1 MLKLVVVLVLGAA
14 GLFFSLSGVVGIL
27 RMPDFYNRVQCAGKT
42 IVWGALPALL
52 ALVVAEGPV
61 TQYGGRA
68 LLVGFLLLVLGPL
81 ASHALSRA
89 AYRVGVPMWSGTVVD
104 QAAEAR
110 DREDDGEGDG

>member
-1 MLKLVVVLVLGAA
+1 MLQLIVVLALGAF
-14 GLFFSLSGVVGIL
+14 GLFFSLSGVVGIV

-42 IVWGALPALL
+42 VVWGALPALA
-52 ALVVAEGPV
+52 ALVVAMGPV

-89 AYRVGVPMWSGTVVD
+89 AYRVGVPMWSGSVVD
-104 QAAEAR
+104 QAAAAR
-110 DREDDGEGDG
+110 DRDGEGDG

>member
-1 MLKLVVVLVLGAA
+1 VLQLIVVLALGAF
-14 GLFFSLSGVVGIL
+14 GLFFSLSGVLGIV

-42 IVWGALPALL
+42 IVWGALPALA
-52 ALVVAEGPV
+52 ALVVAMGPI

-89 AYRVGVPMWSGTVVD
+89 AYRVGVPMWSGSVVD
-104 QAAEAR
+104 QAAAAR
-110 DREDDGEGDG
+110 HRDGEDDG